1 MSATARP
8 CREQL
13 EALARNYHHVESEH
27 ERAHPDGSVRHHL
40 EQRLQ
45 DQRERFEHLLAACVP
60 DEQGRRAWRAY
71 LHHRGAAPP
80 GPPAADPLLFRGR
93 SEAGSVVEIRKDRSS
108 ELAVAVD
115 GRLVERLPVEHVPIA
130 EGPAVFRL
138 DGTDFQESFAAPD
151 RAVRALRQFLS
162 AGGRPP
168 WDHASELLS
177 DGLIDVNFGLTE
189 RGRRALHMR
198 PGGPR

>member
-8 CREQL
+8 CREEL
-13 EALARNYHHVESEH
+13 EAVVRHYHHVESEH
-27 ERAHPDGSVRHHL
+27 ERANPEGSVRHHL
-40 EQRLQ
+40 EQRLHE
-45 DQRERFEHLLAACVP
+45 QRGRFEHLLAAYVP

-71 LHHRGAAPP
+71 LQHRGVEPP

-93 SEAGSVVEIRKDRSS
+93 SEAGSVVEIRKDRSG

-115 GRLVERLPVEHVPIA
+115 GRLAERLPVLHVPIA

-138 DGTDFQESFAAPD
+138 DGTEFQESFAAPD
-151 RAVRALRQFLS
+151 RAVRALREFLS
-162 AGGRPP
+162 AEGSPP
-168 WDHASELLS
+168 WDQASELLS

-189 RGRRALHMR
+189 RGRRALHLR
-198 PGGPR
+198 PGGLG